1 MGKHDRCCVGGCSN
15 DKRYPNKYVKR
26 SHITD
31 LKFHITP
38 SDTEKRQ
45 IWEKQIGKGREG
57 FKIGASMHVCSNH
70 FQDAKPTTANPY
82 PTLFLTESDI
92 KKKSPVKRKS
102 RKTAEPTPSK
112 RLQKAEASGS
122 QEPSPLA
129 PGTLSFTQLTR
140 ESDVK
145 FYTGFKSTDMFKLI
159 FTFLSIKA
167 INMRYWKGK
176 KQTQLETKGT
186 DPYLKP
192 GDYNRP
198 GPDRKLTLEQEFLLV
213 MMRLRVGLLVPDLA
227 FRFNVCTGLVSSVF
241 TTWIKLMRKELS
253 WLIIWPTRQ
262 DTRKSLPECFKK
274 WFPKVR
280 CIIDCTEFFIE
291 TPSSL
296 DVQAMCWSEYKHHC
310 TIKVLISI
318 TPTGLISFVSDCYGG
333 RASDKFIVQN
343 SGFYNFIEPYDQV
356 MADRGFKIKED
367 LLQHQASLSIPPS
380 KQGTLPMTTGDVQET
395 SRIANVRIFVEKAI
409 ARVKWFNILSN
420 ELEITCLS
428 LCDDIVVTCCA
439 LCNLLEA
446 LCI

>member
-1 MGKHDRCCVGGCSN
+1 MGKHDRCCIVGCSN
-15 DKRYPNKYVKR
+15 DKINPNEYVKR
-26 SHITD
+26 PHITD

-102 RKTAEPTPSK
+102 RKTAEPIPSK
-112 RLQKAEASGS
+112 RLQKAGASGS

-145 FYTGFKSTDMFKLI
+145 FYTGDKSTDLFKLI
-159 FTFLSIKA
+159 FTFMSIKA

-186 DPYLKP
+186 DPYLKT
-192 GDYNRP
+192 GDYNHP

-213 MMRLRVGLLVPDLA
+213 MIGLRVGLLVPDLA

-241 TTWIKLMRKELS
+241 TTRIKLMRK
-253 WLIIWPTRQ
+253 
-262 DTRKSLPECFKK
+262 K
-274 WFPKVR
+274 
-280 CIIDCTEFFIE
+280 
-291 TPSSL
+291 
-296 DVQAMCWSEYKHHC
+296 
-310 TIKVLISI
+310 
-318 TPTGLISFVSDCYGG
+318 
-333 RASDKFIVQN
+333 
-343 SGFYNFIEPYDQV
+343 
-356 MADRGFKIKED
+356 
-367 LLQHQASLSIPPS
+367 
-380 KQGTLPMTTGDVQET
+380 
-395 SRIANVRIFVEKAI
+395 
-409 ARVKWFNILSN
+409 
-420 ELEITCLS
+420 
-428 LCDDIVVTCCA
+428 
-439 LCNLLEA
+439 NLVGS
-446 LCI
+446 